1 VVSVKK
7 IGTKLALAS
16 SICLVAAVI
25 AAILV
30 MNFGSGRIVDSVLID
45 KTTHGVSVMRS
56 ELDSFKSS
64 LTKLSSALAK
74 DSTVFSGLE
83 EKNAGKITDRAKY
96 LASKSGYDVDFMIF
110 TDMSGTVI
118 ARSDGTVTGD
128 SLANNT
134 LVGKALYGTTASEIG
149 TVDKYKLAVSVS
161 APIMGSDGKIMGTI
175 LAGHSLV
182 DGEFLQKLKSYTN
195 MDYTFCLGDERVAT
209 TLENNGQS
217 LAGTK
222 ISEDIYQ
229 KVVKEGRSITA
240 NVKINGKTYYNAY
253 SPVLNSNGIAIG
265 LYACLMPIDSFE
277 ALQTQT
283 ILLSVAAAAIF
294 AASAAAVLIFMI
306 NKMVSK
312 PVREMA
318 EASKQMA
325 SGRLDVN
332 VRHESGDELGILAD
346 CFNAT
351 SRNLKFII
359 SDISENL
366 GKMSDGNLK
375 ILPDAEYVG
384 DFMPIRESIE
394 KISKTMALYVDDI
407 SDKLSKLSNGKTDI
421 EITQEY
427 VGDFAPIE
435 EALRKIAENLKFYVS
450 DISHNLERMAQGDL
464 TADFDAEYEGD
475 FVPIRESLIKIS
487 SSLNDTLSG
496 INLSSQQVEIGAKQV
511 SDGAQMLSQ
520 GATEQASAI
529 EQLSASVGEISAQ
542 ITENAA
548 NLTSAAGYVGEVGEE
563 IEAGNA
569 HMREMLLAMERINSS
584 SGEISKIIKVID
596 DIAFQTNLLALNAA
610 VEAAR
615 AGAAGKGFAVV
626 ADEVRNLASKSAGAA
641 KQTTEL
647 IEDSIKNVEEGVK
660 IAEMT
665 AQSFA
670 KVSEKAQS
678 IKEAIDGIAQ
688 VSNSQ
693 AAAIAQISQGIGQI
707 SAVVQTNSA
716 TSQQSAAASEEL
728 SAQAKGLHE
737 AVGKFKLKSSLHLV
751 KKPTVGK
758 EQFESKKYAIPSYI
772 PLEEDVVGL
781 KY

>member
-1 VVSVKK
+1 VKK

-74 DSTVFSGLE
+74 DPTVFLGIE
-83 EKNAGKITDRAKY
+83 ERNAGKITDRAKY

-182 DGEFLQKLKSYTN
+182 DEEFLQNLKNYTN

-209 TLENNGQS
+209 TLENNEQS

-229 KVVKEGRSITA
+229 KVVREGRSITT

-253 SPVLNSNGIAIG
+253 SPVLNSNGMAIG

-277 ALQTQT
+277 ILQTQT
-283 ILLSVAAAAIF
+283 ILLSVAAAVF
-294 AASAAAVLIFMI
+294 AALAAAVLIFMI

-318 EASKQMA
+318 EASKEMA

-351 SRNLKFII
+351 SRNLKLII

-366 GKMSDGNLK
+366 GKMSDGSLK

-563 IEAGNA
+563 IEAGNS
-569 HMREMLLAMERINSS
+569 HMREMLLAMERINNS

-693 AAAIAQISQGIGQI
+693 AAAIAQISEGIGQI

-758 EQFESKKYAIPSYI
+758 EQFESKKYAISSYI